1 MTARE
6 YLEQYREACRRIR
19 RYEQEYEEECILVD
33 AVRSLS
39 DNDGMPHGHNISR
52 PTEDKAIRLADASL
66 RLVTARLEA
75 VEIRQEIFDTVMSI
89 GGLESEVLL
98 QRFIYDRQW
107 MDICKDL
114 NYSWYPIRIAWH
126 SGEAKI
132 QKILDDRQSHTTSY
146 NDINI

>member
-6 YLEQYREACRRIR
+6 YLEQYKEACRRIR

-39 DNDGMPHGHNISR
+39 DNDGMPHSHSISR

-66 RLVTARLEA
+66 RLVTARLKA
-75 VEIRQEIFDTVMSI
+75 VELRQDIFDTVMSI

-98 QRFIYDRQW
+98 QRFIYLRGW
-107 MDICKDL
+107 MDICRDL

-126 SGEAKI
+126 RGEEMI
-132 QKILDDRQSHTTSY
+132 QKILDDRQSHTTPY
-146 NDINI
+146 KNI